1 MATNIQPQSG
11 INAALARVD
20 YSPPLQA
27 ELATGPIK
35 AEAQMKAN
43 LRKIEEANNAMQ
55 EFQQKKEKREL
66 TKKAVGY
73 IQNLFTEKP
82 QVAKQFAVDPE
93 DTAAVKNYVDVLGGP
108 QEAIKSVADAV
119 KVMEENAADQRIAQT
134 EANADSRLARYISNV
149 NSGVEGVKSKEEA
162 ISKAVNQY
170 GFTTDE
176 IDVIRQNV
184 VGLPSTTTGLAQSE
198 YLELVEYVKAD
209 NSLQIDIS
217 KGVIKYDPTPGSG
230 SDKKELKPG
239 DPMYENL
246 KRDFPNGFRQLEA
259 RVGSTNLGTG
269 STRPP
274 QDARNQTDAYLAAF
288 KTAGVN

>member
-1 MATNIQPQSG
+1 MASNIQPQSG

-43 LRKIEEANNAMQ
+43 LRKIEEANSAMK

-108 QEAIKSVADAV
+108 KEAIKSVADAV
-119 KVMEENAADQRIAQT
+119 KVIEENAADQRIAQT
-134 EANADSRLARYISNV
+134 EANADSRVAQYVSDV
-149 NSGVEGVKSKEEA
+149 NSGVEGVRSKEEA
-162 ISKAVNQY
+162 ISRAVNKY
-170 GFTTDE
+170 GFTTDQ
-176 IDVIRQNV
+176 IDIIRRDV
-184 VGLPSTTTGLAQSE
+184 VGLPNTTRGLAQSE
-198 YLELVEYVKAD
+198 YLDLVKYIEAD
-209 NSLQIDIS
+209 GSLQININ
-217 KGVIKYDPTPGSG
+217 KGVITYDPTPGSG

-239 DPMYENL
+239 DPMYESL
-246 KRDFPNGFRQLEA
+246 KRDYPNGFRQLEA

-269 STRPP
+269 NTRPP
-274 QDARNQTDAYLAAF
+274 QNSLSQADEIVKAF
-288 KTAGVN
+288 GG